1 MRWVLNRIANEH
13 EADKKSCAESDERGE
28 THVEIGM
35 RITQL
40 REERDWKKTELARR
54 LGISHSQVSRIE
66 SGETGTLSSDI
77 LIRLAEVFDVSADY
91 LLGLTDVRTKK
102 NLDVVQMNISE
113 EAAIQLASGKLD
125 LEMLSR
131 LLEHKEFAKVLL
143 LMRAYLDNSLEIGNM
158 ARNEM
163 IDFMTDMADEWSMS
177 RPKKQQEV
185 QKDMLQLS
193 AQKLCTHEAKMEKI
207 KNLFM
212 EILRDVKK
220 MDHRELPKQTMT
232 ASMLNAFREK
242 IRAKWRRREKIE
254 KEDVIFI
261 VLEKLNERI
270 PMDDISRS
278 LFAQLML
285 RMMNATA
292 AQSQDKTHTSH
303 IEIETN
309 SKTAV

>member
-1 MRWVLNRIANEH
+1 M
-13 EADKKSCAESDERGE
+13 
-28 THVEIGM
+28 EIGM

-102 NLDVVQMNISE
+102 NLDVAQMNISE
-113 EAAIQLASGKLD
+113 DAAIQLASGKLD

-131 LLEHKEFAKVLL
+131 LLEHKEFAKVLF

-193 AQKLCTHEAKMEKI
+193 AQKLCTHEAELEKI

-212 EILRDVKK
+212 KILRDVKK

-270 PMDDISRS
+270 PMDDTSRS

-285 RMMNATA
+285 RMMNAAA
-292 AQSQDKTHTSH
+292 AQPQEKIHALH
-303 IEIETN
+303 IEREMN

>member
-1 MRWVLNRIANEH
+1 M
-13 EADKKSCAESDERGE
+13 
-28 THVEIGM
+28 EIGM

-54 LGISHSQVSRIE
+54 LGISHSQISRIE

-77 LIRLAEVFDVSADY
+77 LIWLAEVFDVSTDY

-102 NLDVVQMNISE
+102 NLDVAQLNISE
-113 EAAIQLASGKLD
+113 DAAIQLASGKLD

-131 LLEHKEFAKVLL
+131 LLEHKEFAKELF
-143 LMRAYLDNSLEIGNM
+143 LMRAYLDNRLEIGNM

-163 IDFMTDMADEWSMS
+163 IDFMTDMVDEWCMS

-193 AQKLCTHEAKMEKI
+193 AQKLCAHEAELEKI
-207 KNLFM
+207 KILFM
-212 EILRDVKK
+212 KILRDVKK
-220 MDHRELPKQTMT
+220 LDHRELPKQTMT

-242 IRAKWRRREKIE
+242 IRAKWGRREKIE

-270 PMDDISRS
+270 PMDDVSRS

-285 RMMNATA
+285 RLMNATA
-292 AQSQDKTHTSH
+292 AQSQVKMHAPH
-303 IEIETN
+303 IGEEVNT
-309 SKTAV
+309 KTAV

>member
-1 MRWVLNRIANEH
+1 M
-13 EADKKSCAESDERGE
+13 
-28 THVEIGM
+28 EIGM

-102 NLDVVQMNISE
+102 NLDVAQLNISE
-113 EAAIQLASGKLD
+113 DAAIQLASGKLD

-131 LLEHKEFAKVLL
+131 LLEHKEFAKVLF

-193 AQKLCTHEAKMEKI
+193 AQKLCTHEAELEKI

-212 EILRDVKK
+212 KILRDVKK

-270 PMDDISRS
+270 PMDDTSRS

-285 RMMNATA
+285 RMMSAAAT
-292 AQSQDKTHTSH
+292 QSQEKTHALH
-303 IEIETN
+303 IEREMN

>member
-1 MRWVLNRIANEH
+1 
-13 EADKKSCAESDERGE
+13 
-28 THVEIGM
+28 M

-102 NLDVVQMNISE
+102 NLDVAQMNISE
-113 EAAIQLASGKLD
+113 DAAIQLASGKLD

-131 LLEHKEFAKVLL
+131 LLEHKEFAKVLF

-193 AQKLCTHEAKMEKI
+193 AQKLCTHEAELEKI

-212 EILRDVKK
+212 KILRDVKK

-261 VLEKLNERI
+261 VLEKLNEKI
-270 PMDDISRS
+270 PMDDTSRS

-285 RMMNATA
+285 RMMNASAT
-292 AQSQDKTHTSH
+292 QSQDKRMHCISR
-303 IEIETN
+303 E
-309 SKTAV
+309 K

>member
-1 MRWVLNRIANEH
+1 MDIA
-13 EADKKSCAESDERGE
+13 R
-28 THVEIGM
+28 
-35 RITQL
+35 RITEL
-40 REERDWKKTELARR
+40 REEHDWKKTELARQ

-66 SGETGTLSSDI
+66 SGETETLSSDI

-91 LLGLTDVRTKK
+91 LLGLTDMRTKK
-102 NLDVVQMNISE
+102 NLDVAQLGISE
-113 EAAIQLASGKLD
+113 EAAIQLANGKLD

-131 LLEHKEFAKVLL
+131 LLEHKEFAKVLF

-163 IDFMTDMADEWSMS
+163 IDFMTDMADEWAMS
-177 RPKKQQEV
+177 RPKKQREV
-185 QKDMLQLS
+185 QRDMSYLS
-193 AQKLCTHEAKMEKI
+193 AQKLCTHEAELEKI

-212 EILRDVKK
+212 KILRDVKK
-220 MDHRELPKQTMT
+220 MDHRELPKKTMT

-242 IRAKWRRREKIE
+242 IRMKWRRKEKIE

-261 VLEKLNERI
+261 VLEKLNEKI

-278 LFAQLML
+278 LFAQLMFRL
-285 RMMNATA
+285 MNATA
-292 AQSQDKTHTSH
+292 AQSQDKTYASH
-303 IEIETN
+303 SEEEAD

>member
-1 MRWVLNRIANEH
+1 MDIA
-13 EADKKSCAESDERGE
+13 R
-28 THVEIGM
+28 
-35 RITQL
+35 RITEL
-40 REERDWKKTELARR
+40 REEHDWKKTELARR

-66 SGETGTLSSDI
+66 SGETETLSSDI

-102 NLDVVQMNISE
+102 NLDVAQLGISE

-131 LLEHKEFAKVLL
+131 LLEHKEFAKVLF
-143 LMRAYLDNSLEIGNM
+143 LMRAYLDNRLEIGNM

-163 IDFMTDMADEWSMS
+163 IDFMTDMADEWVMC
-177 RPKKQQEV
+177 RPKKQREV
-185 QKDMLQLS
+185 HQDMSYLS
-193 AQKLCTHEAKMEKI
+193 AQKLCTHEAELEKI

-212 EILRDVKK
+212 KILRDVKK
-220 MDHRELPKQTMT
+220 MDHHELPKQTMT

-242 IRAKWRRREKIE
+242 IRMKWRRKEKIE

-261 VLEKLNERI
+261 VLEKLNEKI

-285 RMMNATA
+285 RLMSATA
-292 AQSQDKTHTSH
+292 TQSQDNMSTSYV
-303 IEIETN
+303 EEETD

>member
-1 MRWVLNRIANEH
+1 MDIA
-13 EADKKSCAESDERGE
+13 R
-28 THVEIGM
+28 
-35 RITQL
+35 RITEL
-40 REERDWKKTELARR
+40 REEHDWKKTELARR

-91 LLGLTDVRTKK
+91 LLGLTDVWTKK

-113 EAAIQLASGKLD
+113 DAAIQLASGKLD

-163 IDFMTDMADEWSMS
+163 IDFMTDMADEWSVS

-193 AQKLCTHEAKMEKI
+193 AQKLCTHEAELEKI

-212 EILRDVKK
+212 KILRDVKK

-242 IRAKWRRREKIE
+242 IRMKWRRREKIE

-261 VLEKLNERI
+261 VLEKLNEKI
-270 PMDDISRS
+270 PMDEISRS

-285 RMMNATA
+285 RLMSATA
-292 AQSQDKTHTSH
+292 AQSQDNMSTSYV
-303 IEIETN
+303 EEETD